1 MNRHIPLCIA
11 VALCVGALIGCSTPQ
26 YLHKGVHDGVELA
39 YRWNH
44 PARKP
49 SELLVRMKNTT
60 DADREVH
67 LTIDLYYQGRTVET
81 LTADTCIKAG
91 RTMNGKLNG
100 LYFVP
105 AQLTSEQIKSGD
117 AVAEMTRTE
126 VAAATCE

>member
-1 MNRHIPLCIA
+1 MKRHL
-11 VALCVGALIGCSTPQ
+11 ALLALLMAGCAAPQ

-44 PARKP
+44 PPGKP
-49 SELLVRMKNTT
+49 SELLVRMRNTT
-60 DADREVH
+60 EADREVH

-100 LYFVP
+100 IYFVP
-105 AQLTSEQIKSGD
+105 TRLTTEQIKSGD

-126 VAAATCE
+126 VVAATCE

>member
-1 MNRHIPLCIA
+1 MKGPLLLYA
-11 VALCVGALIGCSTPQ
+11 LLVAGCSAPQ
-26 YLHKGVHDGVELA
+26 YLHKGMHEGVELA

-44 PARKP
+44 PVGKP

-60 DADREVH
+60 TADREVH

-105 AQLTSEQIKSGD
+105 AQLTTEQIRSGD
-117 AVAEMTRTE
+117 ATAEMTRTE
-126 VAAATCE
+126 VTAATCE